1 VVALLGSEE
10 GCQSVKRTAS
20 VVSTGE
26 VFSRNLQSCHSALLS
41 FVFSIENDILDE

>member
-10 GCQSVKRTAS
+10 GCQSVKCTAS
-20 VVSTGE
+20 VVSIGE

-41 FVFSIENDILDE
+41 FVFRIENDMLDE